1 MALALAATTLAL
13 LAPQPAIVQDPVPYP
28 TTRRRQMAAYS
39 LRHYGFASHRLKP
52 KVIVLHFTANNSYRS
67 TWNTFAS
74 NAPARGERPG
84 TCAHYVIAKDGRIS
98 QLVPL
103 GIRCRHAIGLN
114 HVSIGIEFIQEVGK
128 GPRWA
133 AQQILKRPRQVK
145 AGLRLV
151 RWLQDR
157 YGIAADDVVGHA
169 TANDHPRFR
178 DLQGWRNDHAD
189 WQAAVMERRGLAP
202 TFHA

>member
-1 MALALAATTLAL
+1 MALALAAATVAL
-13 LAPQPAIVQDPVPYP
+13 LAPQPTIVQDRIPYP
-28 TTRRRQMAAYS
+28 ATRREQMAAYS
-39 LRHYGFASHRLKP
+39 RRHYGSASYRLKP
-52 KVIVLHFTANNSYRS
+52 KVIVIHFTANNSYSS

-84 TCAHYVIAKDGRIS
+84 TCTHYVIAKNGRIS

-103 GIRCRHAIGLN
+103 SLRCRHAIGLN
-114 HVSIGIEFIQEVGK
+114 HVAVGIEFIQEVGK

-133 AQQILKRPRQVK
+133 AQQILARPRQVK

-151 RWLQDR
+151 RWLQGR
-157 YGIAADDVVGHA
+157 YGIAAADVVGHA

-178 DLQGWRNDHAD
+178 DLKGWRNDHAD
-189 WQAAVMERRGLAP
+189 WQEPEMAAFRRRL
-202 TFHA
+202 